1 LKYAVSVFLVP
12 WWRNIGGQAQV
23 IELNSSVSSAMR
35 LLRSEKAGVWCP
47 SVFSNLRHWDHE
59 TSLQLFAL
67 GCDRRQFIKFP
78 AATNISVLAKRVL
91 LSV

>member
-35 LLRSEKAGVWCP
+35 LPPFGESRSLVS